1 MATTPNSLSSILE
14 QRAEKSLTDLD
25 SIEEVVDAKEQAEFF
40 KARKDRMLAVLE
52 LQEEAKG
59 ETVSAKQKRNALA
72 SKEFGEFIKDE
83 TEKFRKSYVNLL
95 KRDNAKITIS
105 AWQTSV
111 KEKGVYV

>member
-40 KARKDRMLAVLE
+40 KARKDRMLAELE

-72 SKEFGEFIKDE
+72 S
-83 TEKFRKSYVNLL
+83 KSYVNLL